1 MATEHQRHVAA
12 ARRAGF
18 KVEPYTVRGERKYQV
33 VYQDGVA
40 VWKGY
45 RFKETAELAA
55 IGKWQ
60 KLGTRENPI
69 KASTETYV
77 FVGLGV
83 LVVGGVGWYLYSKSS
98 ASSSTNSTVLAALS
112 NAASA
117 QVAAA
122 NAQGNSPAS
131 LNPDAEPPFVSGT

>member
-98 ASSSTNSTVLAALS
+98 ASSSTNSTVLGSAGS
-112 NAASA
+112 NA
-117 QVAAA
+117 V
-122 NAQGNSPAS
+122 GPAVIT
-131 LNPDAEPPFVSGT
+131 NGTTPEPPPGAPSGIQDT